1 MTKIVYCDCG
11 SLVRP
16 ARAEAGYSNCIRCA
30 EENPA
35 PKPMGRMVYSG
46 KVGAEIEILDADTYN
61 ANKKYFTPNGARSAL
76 KNFSKNV
83 CA

>member
-1 MTKIVYCDCG
+1 MCG
-11 SLVRP
+11 CLVKP
-16 ARAEAGYSNCIRCA
+16 ARAAAGYTTCLKCS

-76 KNFSKNV
+76 KNFSKSIS
-83 CA
+83 A